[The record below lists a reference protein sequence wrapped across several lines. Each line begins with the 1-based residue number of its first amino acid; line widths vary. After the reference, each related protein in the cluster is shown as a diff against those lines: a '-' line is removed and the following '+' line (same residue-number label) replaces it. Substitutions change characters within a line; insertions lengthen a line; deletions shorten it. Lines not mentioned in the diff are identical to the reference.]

1 MTVTVA
7 QAAAQNSAYRPDCQ
21 HSLMMAKNAKTP
33 AGPSSRKK
41 TLRPQTGTA
50 VPLTFR
56 GEARALSSDGMNAVC
71 SSLGVTPAEIWTVVA
86 VETSQCGF
94 IVDRRPEIL
103 YERHIFSRL
112 TRGQFDDGDISHSQ
126 RGGYGATG
134 AHQYDRLTQAMA
146 KCRNAAL
153 LSTSWGIGQVMG
165 ENFSLA
171 GFPDVE
177 SMVVA
182 MLRSEDDQ
190 LKAMCNFIKKQKLH
204 IALAN
209 HAWADFARGYNGPN
223 FADNYYHARLNAE
236 FQKFSSGIQPDI
248 NVRAA
253 QLYLTYLGFHP
264 GPTDGVMGKQT
275 RAALN
280 DFQQAHAMT
289 TTSTIDG
296 DIVAKIAA
304 FL

>member
-1 MTVTVA
+1 M
-7 QAAAQNSAYRPDCQ
+7 S
-21 HSLMMAKNAKTP
+21 
-33 AGPSSRKK
+33 
-41 TLRPQTGTA
+41 QTGTA
-50 VPLTFR
+50 APLMFR
-56 GEARALSSDGMNAVC
+56 GKALSLSSDGINSVC
-71 SSLGVTPAEIWTVVA
+71 ASLGVTAAEIWSVVA

-94 IVDRRPEIL
+94 LPDRRPEIL

-112 TRGQFDDGDISHSQ
+112 TRGQFDDHDLSDPTP
-126 RGGYGATG
+126 GGYGATG
-134 AHQYDRLTQAMA
+134 AHQYDRLTQAMT
-146 KCRNAAL
+146 KDRKAAL
-153 LSTSWGIGQVMG
+153 LSASWGIGQVMG

-182 MLRSEDDQ
+182 MSQSEDDQ
-190 LKAMCNFIKKQKLH
+190 LTAMCNFIKRQKLH
-204 IALAN
+204 FALAK

-223 FADNYYHARLNAE
+223 FAKNQYDARLNAE
-236 FQKFSSGIQPDI
+236 FQKFSSGIQPDL

-264 GPTDGVMGKQT
+264 GPADGVTGKQT

-280 DFQQAHAMT
+280 DFQRAHGMNT
-289 TTSTIDG
+289 TDTIDANVVSQ
-296 DIVAKIAA
+296 IVA